1 MKNQIR
7 NIFVSHIHEDDSGI
21 ANLKNLAKAHNME
34 LRDSSIRSSNPNNAT
49 NHDYIKSEILGPAIR
64 HASTLVVYISPGTKN
79 SDWVDWEIRYAH
91 KCGKRIVGVYEHG
104 AADCDIPD
112 ALDEYGDA
120 LVGWNGRRIVAAIRG
135 EIDDW
140 KKSNGEPPRPR
151 QIKRYS
157 CSTVRK

>member
-7 NIFVSHIHEDDSGI
+7 NIFVSHIHEDDSRI
-21 ANLKNLAKAHNME
+21 AGLKNLVKAHNME

-64 HASTLVVYISPGTKN
+64 HAGTLVVYISPETKN
-79 SDWVDWEIRYAH
+79 SEWVDWEIRYAH
-91 KCGKRIVGVYEHG
+91 KCGKRIVGVYEYG

-112 ALDEYGDA
+112 ALEDYGDA
-120 LVGWNGRRIVAAIRG
+120 LVGWNGRRIVAAIQG

-140 KKSNGEPPRPR
+140 QKSTDEPQKVRP
-151 QIKRYS
+151 IKRHS
-157 CSTVRK
+157 C